1 MDDPSKDHGFD
12 SAKISPPRGNRPTL
26 RPRLFERL
34 DQYRDRQIT
43 WIAGPPGAGKTTLTS
58 SYLAAQGSASLWY
71 QLDAGDADIATFF
84 HYLGRAV
91 QRAARPGRR
100 ALPPLTP
107 EYLPSLMNFTRRYA
121 EAVGAC
127 VEGPALIVLD
137 NYEQVPAQAQFHQV
151 TVELASSLPPGSR
164 LIVLSRTEPPP
175 TYARLRLNGQVALL
189 DAQELDLTRDEAL
202 AIATARGSAGG
213 DAVDATQIDRLLQ
226 QTHGWLAGFVLLLAE
241 GREPARPGPAAKTQ
255 QLLFD
260 YFATELF
267 ARFAPSAQAALMRS
281 ALLPSMTVA
290 SAEQICGDAAIGTLL
305 ADLQRQNCFIVER
318 GQTATAYEFHAL
330 FRAFL
335 LDRAGALIGADEWRT
350 LQRRAAHLL
359 AQSNQPDAAASLHRA
374 AGDWQGLAALALR
387 EAPALVA
394 TGRHRTLQLWLDE
407 LPAEL
412 FQQAAWL
419 HYWQAEAW
427 LPFEAARARSLF
439 EQAYAGF
446 ERSDD
451 AVGLYSTWAGAMES
465 FFYEWRDFRPADRW
479 IAEFERLRARH
490 PEFPSRAVELRT
502 YWAMGTL
509 LHRQPQHP
517 LLPAW
522 SERALSLLDARDR
535 DLSVLIGGYLIIW
548 FLWRGETARARG
560 VIDRIVPWL
569 DAEMSPTVFILWSCA
584 VGLYHSVQGESEPCR
599 AAIESG
605 LDRARRAG
613 LHNFDFLLCGQMAR
627 CALVAGDPAE
637 AERWIGLLAGNMRS
651 HSHLDGAFYRYMQ
664 CNAAAQRGDWALSLA
679 HARGAMALE
688 SGVPFI
694 EAHCHIDLA
703 RALLGLGAA
712 DGWDEHIQAARR
724 IGQTIGSPVIGC
736 LCLEAEAVA
745 ALRTGQAEHGQACLA
760 EAMAASRAMGGA
772 TWRMAGAEASASLYD
787 QALAAG
793 IEVDHVRQMIRRQ
806 RLNPPDPA
814 TAAEAWPWP
823 VRVYTLGRFE
833 ILLDDGPLRSSGKAQ
848 RKPLELLQCLCAF
861 GGEAVDQDRVTD
873 ALWPDN
879 DGDAADQ
886 ALRTTLH
893 RLRKLLLSDQAVRLE
908 NRQLHLDPRHVWAD
922 CLAVDRVAHHPGLQD
937 WASLQRTLERYRG
950 PFLPSESAPWVLAF
964 RERLRTQTLRMA
976 ERLGALLEAAGD
988 WPAAVDC
995 YLRAIEVEPLAENF
1009 YRHLM
1014 ASYARLDRRPEALL
1028 AYQRCRQTLL
1038 SRLGIS
1044 PAPETQALHQRLA
1057 SR

>member
-1 MDDPSKDHGFD
+1 MDAPQHYGFNT
-12 SAKISPPRGNRPTL
+12 AKTSPPRGNRPML
-26 RPRLFERL
+26 RLRLFRRL
-34 DQYRDRQIT
+34 DECRDHQIT
-43 WIAGPPGAGKTTLTS
+43 WIAGPPGAGKTTLVS
-58 SYLAAQGSASLWY
+58 SYVAAQAGTCLWY
-71 QLDAGDADIATFF
+71 QLDAGDADVATFF
-84 HYLGRAV
+84 HYFGRAV
-91 QRAARPGRR
+91 QTAARPGRR
-100 ALPPLTP
+100 ALPSLTP
-107 EYLPSLMNFTRRYA
+107 EYLPSLMNFTRRYM
-121 EAVGAC
+121 EAVAASI
-127 VEGPALIVLD
+127 EGPALIVLD
-137 NYEQVPAQAQFHQV
+137 NCEQVPAQAQFHDV
-151 TVELASSLPPGSR
+151 IRELASSLPPGSR
-164 LIVLSRTEPPP
+164 LIVLSRTEPPA
-175 TYARLRLNGQVALL
+175 TYARLRLNGQLALL

-202 AIATARGSAGG
+202 AIAAARGSATGA
-213 DAVDATQIDRLLQ
+213 AVDATQIDRLLE
-226 QTHGWLAGFVLLLAE
+226 QTHGWLAGFILLLAD
-241 GREPARPGPAAKTQ
+241 GRESALPRPAAKTQ

-260 YFATELF
+260 YFAIELF
-267 ARFAPSAQAALMRS
+267 ARFSPSAQSALMRS

-290 SAEQICGDAAIGTLL
+290 SAEQICGDTAIGTLL

-318 GQTATAYEFHAL
+318 GHAAATYEFHAL

-335 LDRAGALIGADEWRT
+335 LDRARALIGAEEWRT
-350 LQRRAAHLL
+350 LQRRAARLL
-359 AQSNQPDAAASLHRA
+359 AQSDQADAAASLHRA
-374 AGDWQGLAALALR
+374 AGDWQGLAALVLR
-387 EAPALVA
+387 EASALIA
-394 TGRHRTLQLWLDE
+394 AGRHRTLQLWLDD
-407 LPAEL
+407 LPAAL
-412 FQQAAWL
+412 FQQDAWL
-419 HYWQAEAW
+419 NYWQAEAS

-446 ERSDD
+446 ERNDD

-465 FFYEWRDFRPADRW
+465 FFYEWRDFRPADHW

-490 PEFPSRAVELRT
+490 PQFPSRAVELRT

-517 LLPAW
+517 MLPAW
-522 SERALSLLDARDR
+522 AERAAGLLDPRDR

-569 DAEMSPTVFILWSCA
+569 DAQMSPMVFILWSCA
-584 VGLYHSVQGESEPCR
+584 VGLYHSVQGEIGPCR
-599 AAIESG
+599 EAIESG
-605 LDRARRAG
+605 LEHARSAG

-637 AERWIGLLAGNMRS
+637 AERWIALLAGNMRS

-679 HARGAMALE
+679 HARSAMTQE

-703 RALLGLGAA
+703 RALLGQRAA
-712 DGWDEHIQAARR
+712 GGWQAHIQAART
-724 IGQTIGSPVIGC
+724 IGQTIGSPVIGY
-736 LCLEAEAVA
+736 LCFEAEAAA
-745 ALRTGQAEHGQACLA
+745 ALRMGQNERGLACLA
-760 EAMAASRAMGGA
+760 EALAASRAMGGA

-787 QALAAG
+787 HALAAG

-814 TAAEAWPWP
+814 TAAPAWPWP
-823 VRVYTLGRFE
+823 IRLYTLGRFE
-833 ILLDDGPLRSSGKAQ
+833 ILLDDEPLRSAGKAQ

-861 GGEAVDQDRVTD
+861 GGQAIDQDRVTD

-886 ALRTTLH
+886 SLRTTLH
-893 RLRKLLLSDQAVRLE
+893 RLRKLLRTDAAVRLD

-922 CLAVDRVAHHPGLQD
+922 CLAVDRVAHHPDLQD
-937 WASLQRTLERYRG
+937 RANLQRTLERYRG
-950 PFLPSESAPWVLAF
+950 PFLPGESAPWALAF
-964 RERLRTQTLRMA
+964 RERLRTETLRMA
-976 ERLGALLEAAGD
+976 ERLGGLLEAAGD

-1014 ASYARLDRRPEALL
+1014 AAYERLDRRPEALL

-1044 PAPETQALHQRLA
+1044 PALETQALHQRLA
-1057 SR
+1057 GR